1 MTRRPNFKTLLR
13 VTRALREPGPKA
25 EHSKSEEGGLR
36 DAARRAAASA
46 LNDPR
51 VQGAAGLLRDRAE
64 AVRSRVGEGADRNLE
79 RLIGDARARRG
90 EDTSGEVAALLEQ
103 RRRERDARIRRVQA
117 RQELL
122 DRAET
127 PEQRRVLTL
136 VAGATVWAGGAAELG
151 PLRYT
156 TLLDRLA
163 PSGSAE
169 AEMAVHRALW
179 TLAERRVLSVSPHGT
194 LTAVQLLEQERA
206 ALTDTD

>member
-1 MTRRPNFKTLLR
+1 MTRRRPNFKTLLR
-13 VTRALREPGPKA
+13 VTRALREPD
-25 EHSKSEEGGLR
+25 SEAGDGGSLR
-36 DAARRAAASA
+36 AAARRAAASA

-51 VQGAAGLLRDRAE
+51 VQGAAGLVRDRAE
-64 AVRSRVGEGADRNLE
+64 AVRTRVGEGADRNLE

-90 EDTSGEVAALLEQ
+90 EQTPDEVAALLET
-103 RRRERDARIRRVQA
+103 RRRERDARLRRIQA

-127 PEQRRVLTL
+127 PEQRRILTL
-136 VAGATVWAGGAAELG
+136 VAGATVWAGGTAEAG

-163 PSGSAE
+163 PGGSAG

-179 TLAERRVLSVSPHGT
+179 TLAERRVLSVSPHGVVS
-194 LTAVQLLEQERA
+194 AVQLLEQGRA
-206 ALTDTD
+206 ALPDSD